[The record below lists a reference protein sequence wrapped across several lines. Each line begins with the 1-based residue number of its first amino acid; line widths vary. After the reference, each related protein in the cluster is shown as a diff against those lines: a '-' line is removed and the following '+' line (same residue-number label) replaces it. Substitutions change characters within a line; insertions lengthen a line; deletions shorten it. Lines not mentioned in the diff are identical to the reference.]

1 MDPTTVAALATLFA
15 LRAALYSNVGRGG
28 ASANIAAMFTWRTM
42 SRWSSLPAVRDGA
55 SAAESR

>member
-28 ASANIAAMFTWRTM
+28 ASANIAAMFT
-42 SRWSSLPAVRDGA
+42 
-55 SAAESR
+55 